1 VVAQGLAPCLVTG
14 RKTSTIWVSVEKL
27 ATKSCPIKNVMV
39 KNERNFLQVN
49 LEKIFLNPFIYLF
62 YLLLFFYM
70 SNARV
75 ERGRIQTCDFH
86 FIRYDLQSIELPL
99 GDFSNPF
106 KIVSI
111 IYKHLKR

>member
-49 LEKIFLNPFIYLF
+49 LEKIFLNSFIYLF
-62 YLLLFFYM
+62 IIIFLYVQCKGREREN
-70 SNARV
+70 SN
-75 ERGRIQTCDFH
+75 
-86 FIRYDLQSIELPL
+86 L
-99 GDFSNPF
+99 GLSLH
-106 KIVSI
+106 KI
-111 IYKHLKR
+111 